1 MSEYAYR
8 ILPKKEHEHWDNFVS
23 KHQGTT
29 TNYVRSI
36 LGEEVNE
43 LDFYQTYHKFHAR
56 EKVGNKRA
64 RKLFN
69 FLKDFNWIK

>member
-1 MSEYAYR
+1 MNEYAYR
-8 ILPKKEHEHWDNFVS
+8 ILPKKDHGHWDKFSS
-23 KHQGTT
+23 KHQTST

-43 LDFYQTYHKFHAR
+43 SEFYQTYNKFHIR

-64 RKLFN
+64 RKLFK
-69 FLKDFNWIK
+69 FLKDFKWIK